1 MTFADGVRA
10 FTDAFGLL
18 RARGIA
24 TFVWLPTLVSLA
36 VIGSTLTLVFGYVDA
51 GVAWVMNQV
60 PSWLDFIE
68 AILAPLAYLICIV
81 IAAWLFGYVATLVS
95 SPFLG
100 FLSARTQRQETGAS
114 PAANLSVAATVL
126 GTLLR
131 EVRKLAY
138 HLPRLLLVFVITLLP
153 IVNLAAP
160 FVWFLFGAWTLA
172 VQFVDYA
179 PENEDAS
186 FKATLD
192 VLKANRACALGFGAP
207 TALAMAIP
215 FVNFMVI
222 PVAVIG
228 GTLLWCRLKE
238 RGAPTPR

>member
-1 MTFADGVRA
+1 MNFADGVRA

-18 RARGIA
+18 RTRGIA
-24 TFVWLPTLVSLA
+24 TFVWLPALVSLA
-36 VIGSTLTLVFGYVDA
+36 VIGSTLTLVFAYVDA
-51 GVAWVMNQV
+51 GVAWVMAQV

-68 AILAPLAYLICIV
+68 VILAPLAYLICIV
-81 IAAWLFGYVATLVS
+81 IAAWLFGYVATVIS

-100 FLSARTQRQETGAS
+100 FLSARAQRHETGAPPTAS
-114 PAANLSVAATVL
+114 LGVVATVFA
-126 GTLLR
+126 TFAR
-131 EVRKLAY
+131 EARKLAY

-153 IVNLAAP
+153 VVNVAAP
-160 FVWFLFGAWTLA
+160 LVWFLFGAWTLA

-179 PENEDAS
+179 PENEDAN
-186 FKATLD
+186 FKTTLE

-207 TALAMAIP
+207 TAVAMAIP
-215 FVNFMVI
+215 FVNFMAI

-238 RGAPTPR
+238 RGAPMPH